1 MPSAPKDPKRLEELS
16 KTESLSSKSI
26 SSNFF
31 SQSVEAPAPRNAKAP
46 IARMRTNVPKKTNEE
61 SDEIKKAKEELKELF
76 LVVKRLFGFSKL
88 SDSEKEKYKKDIENI
103 ESFIFSTKSGT
114 MTDVDNNRAELEALK
129 QKFSQK

>member
-1 MPSAPKDPKRLEELS
+1 MPSTPKDPKRLEELS

-31 SQSVEAPAPRNAKAP
+31 NQSVEAPAPRNAKAP
-46 IARMRTNVPKKTNEE
+46 IARMRTNVTKKTNEE

-88 SDSEKEKYKKDIENI
+88 SDSEKQKYKKDIENI
-103 ESFIFSTKSGT
+103 ESFIFNSKNGT
-114 MTDVDNNRAELEALK
+114 MTDVDNNRSELEALK
-129 QKFSQK
+129 QKLSQK

>member
-1 MPSAPKDPKRLEELS
+1 MPLTPKDPKRLEELS

-46 IARMRTNVPKKTNEE
+46 IARIRTNVPKKTDEE

-76 LVVKRLFGFSKL
+76 LVVKRLLGFSKL
-88 SDSEKEKYKKDIENI
+88 SDSEKQNYKKDIKNI
-103 ESFIFSTKSGT
+103 ESFIFSSKNGT
-114 MTDVDNNRAELEALK
+114 MTDVDNNRSELEALK
-129 QKFSQK
+129 QKLSQK

>member
-46 IARMRTNVPKKTNEE
+46 IARIRTNVPKNTNEE

-88 SDSEKEKYKKDIENI
+88 SDSEKENYKKDIKNI
-103 ESFIFSTKSGT
+103 ESFIFSTKNGT
-114 MTDVDNNRAELEALK
+114 MTDVDNNRSELEALK